1 MRCCMGISMA
11 DILIVEDNKEISTL
25 LRDFVTAEGYSAKIA
40 ASGESAMAFLEKE
53 SARLLVLDIMLPGMD
68 GFALCRKIREKGNVP
83 IIIISAKS
91 EKDDKLKGL
100 LAGADDYMEKPFDID
115 ILLAKINGIFKRRY
129 AENILCAGDIRLDKA
144 KCEVSKSGQ
153 LLSMTGKEFSLLLYL
168 MENSGHTLKKERI
181 FNQIWGFDSFSEP
194 QTLTVHIK
202 WLREKIE
209 DNPKEPK
216 HILTVWGTGYRFE

>member
-1 MRCCMGISMA
+1 MT
-11 DILIVEDNKEISTL
+11 DVLIVEDNKEISAL
-25 LRDFVTAEGYSAKIA
+25 LRDFVTAEGYSAEIA
-40 ASGESAMAFLEKE
+40 ASGEAAMACWEQE
-53 SARLLVLDIMLPGMD
+53 GARLVVLDVMLPGMD
-68 GFALCRKIREKGNVP
+68 GFALCRKIRENGNVP
-83 IIIISAKS
+83 IIIVSAKS

-100 LAGADDYMEKPFDID
+100 QAGADDYIEKPFDID

-129 AENILCAGDIRLDKA
+129 AENILCAGNLRLDKE
-144 KCEVSKSGQ
+144 KREVFKDGQ
-153 LLSMTGKEFSLLLYL
+153 PVSMTGKEFSLLLYL
-168 MENSGHTLKKERI
+168 MENSGRTLKKEQI